1 MSHLDNILNLD
12 DVDNTELM
20 HLCHY
25 KAMEIRKADISALA
39 HEIGRQNKFGITAL
53 MCLCS
58 HSKIAIDSIKFLNI
72 EMNKKDSNM
81 HTALMYHC
89 RLNYPRVDVLILL
102 KSEIGNVDYVG
113 RTALMHFFE
122 SEKNQFKKNTI
133 YSIYNIMKDEIG
145 KKCFLGRTALMRYMY
160 RKHIQVGFI
169 DMLTDEIGMQDYN
182 GNTALIL
189 YLTYNP
195 NPSICVIKRLNKEY
209 TISNNFGIT
218 PLILINE
225 KMKLNTDNRELMRLN
240 QIKSLLNK

>member
-1 MSHLDNILNLD
+1 MDPLDDIIKFDNI
-12 DVDNTELM
+12 DNTDLM

-25 KAMEIRKADISALA
+25 KATEIRKADISVLA

-53 MCLCS
+53 MYLCN
-58 HSKIAIDSIKFLNI
+58 HSKITIDSIKFLNV

-89 RLNYPRVDVLILL
+89 RLNYPRIDVLVLL

-189 YLTYNP
+189 YLIYNP
-195 NPSICVIKRLNKEY
+195 KPSICVIKRLNKEY
-209 TISNNFGIT
+209 AMSNSFGIT
-218 PLILINE
+218 PLMIINE
-225 KMKLNTDNRELMRLN
+225 KMKRKPDNKELVRLN